1 MVVKKN
7 SIALLT
13 DAYTS
18 PLLINTLT
26 KEEVPVYAKSN
37 RLKTELGI
45 YCPNLILLDEYEAAN
60 IVAKPDSVLYTNS
73 VEGFFAIEELFS
85 IPMEIDVYDS
95 LKDKLGLGILLS
107 KAFADLGQRGVETGG
122 GINEEYVCD
131 AYFDAN
137 GEPVVLGIYAHPFLN
152 ENDFRDIVYYT
163 SQDIMR
169 KMLPQIEKSLS
180 KLSDQMNLKNLPLN
194 AKFKLKEKHLMPT
207 EVNPGSFGSF
217 SISDLLFFAFGINPY
232 KQYFIGQ
239 KPDWEGLLPLAGD
252 DIFFRVLGRLQ
263 SAVPAGTK
271 PDHELFADTFENLVG
286 YCKLDPERYPA
297 FSIAFGRTGDLEHVN
312 KYLRMDFQDYLT

>member
-1 MVVKKN
+1 M
-7 SIALLT
+7 ALLT

-37 RLKTELGI
+37 RLKVELRR

-60 IVAKPDSVLYTNS
+60 IIAKPDSILYTNS
-73 VEGFFAIEELFS
+73 DEGLFAIKELFS
-85 IPMEIDVYDS
+85 ISKEIDVYDS
-95 LKDKLGLGILLS
+95 LNGKLGLGILMS
-107 KAFADLGQRGVETGG
+107 NAFPDPGQRGIETGG
-122 GINEEYVCD
+122 EINEEYVCD

-152 ENDFRDIVYYT
+152 EVDFRDIVYYT

-169 KMLPQIEKSLS
+169 KMLPLIEKSLS
-180 KLSDQMNLKNLPLN
+180 KLANQTDLKNLPLH
-194 AKFKLKEKHLMPT
+194 AKFKLKENHLNLT
-207 EVNPGSFGSF
+207 EVNLGSFGSF

-232 KQYFIGQ
+232 KQYFIGL
-239 KPDWEGLLPLAGD
+239 KPDWEGLPHLAGD

-263 SAVPAGTK
+263 SAVRAGKK

-297 FSIAFGRTGDLEHVN
+297 FSIAFGKTDDLEHVN
-312 KYLRMDFQDYLT
+312 KYLRMNFQDYLT